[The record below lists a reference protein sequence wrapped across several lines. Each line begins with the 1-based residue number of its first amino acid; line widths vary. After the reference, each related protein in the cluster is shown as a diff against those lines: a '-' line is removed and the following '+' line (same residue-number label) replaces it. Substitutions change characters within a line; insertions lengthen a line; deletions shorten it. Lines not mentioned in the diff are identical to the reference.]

1 MMVSKHPTVGIILAA
16 GMSSRFG
23 TPKQLI
29 KIGERTL
36 TEIIADNALNS
47 KLDHVVVVLGHAF
60 DRLMQVLSHRVQ
72 HTRLSIIE
80 NKEYFQGMS
89 SSIHC
94 ALHAVQHDFPSAM
107 FLLGDQPLIR
117 GEMMDLMLDQFRSSD
132 KDICIPV
139 YQGRRGNPAIFSQR
153 FYHHLFQISG
163 DVGGRPIIQTYP
175 HDVCEVEVDDPDVF
189 MDIDKLEDV
198 EKLKTSGFFNSL

>member
-1 MMVSKHPTVGIILAA
+1 MVSKHPTVGIILAA

-36 TEIIADNALNS
+36 IEIIVDNALNS

-60 DRLMQVLSHRVQ
+60 EFLMQILSNRVQ
-72 HTRLSIIE
+72 HSRLSIIE
-80 NKEYFQGMS
+80 NKEFRKGMS
-89 SSIHC
+89 GSIHH
-94 ALHAVQHDFPSAM
+94 ALHSVQHDFPSAM

-117 GEMMDLMLDQFRSSD
+117 GEMMDLMLDRFRSSD

-139 YQGRRGNPAIFSQR
+139 YQGRRGNPTIFSRR
-153 FYHHLFQISG
+153 FYHHLFEIRG
-163 DVGGRPIIQTYP
+163 DVGGRRIIETYP
-175 HDVCEVEVDDPDVF
+175 YDVCVVEVDDPYVF
-189 MDIDKLEDV
+189 TDIDELEDL
-198 EKLKTSGFFNSL
+198 EKLKPAGF